1 MNIAF
6 ASKDGVHINEHF
18 GWCQKFYLYKID
30 IYGVHELG
38 TSDASLDYKEE
49 SDRLAYKIE
58 CLGESNIVCVAQI
71 GPKAA
76 NLLQSIGIYPL
87 KSSNENETIASF
99 NNTLYSYLSD
109 DHAPLWFKRMA
120 YQQIHTISKNS
131 LAR

>member
-1 MNIAF
+1 MKIAF

-30 IYGVHELG
+30 ISGVHELG

-58 CLGESNIVCVAQI
+58 CLEESDIVCVAQI

-87 KSSNENETIASF
+87 RSSNENETISSI
-99 NNTLYSYLSD
+99 NNTLHSYLSD
-109 DHAPLWFKRMA
+109 DHAPLWFKRIV
-120 YQQIHTISKNS
+120 YQQMHSM
-131 LAR
+131 R